1 MCYSS
6 PTPTKTGSEK
16 MEKQIQHHIDRVNSA
31 LRESKVDLDN
41 RADVVKVLRQCAAPL
56 FCIKIFNTF
65 IAK

>member
-1 MCYSS
+1 
-6 PTPTKTGSEK
+6 
-16 MEKQIQHHIDRVNSA
+16 MEKQIQHHIDRVNSV

-41 RADVVKVLRQCAAPL
+41 RADVVRVLRQCAAPL